1 MNRLFRVAAL
11 LAPVLLLAVPTL
23 ARAQSGDE
31 IVVATPPN
39 DSSGEVF
46 YAADLGFFAKAGLNV
61 KVQAMNNAGAI
72 APAVISGAIAIGNL
86 TVPSI
91 ALAREKG
98 IPLTMIAPGSVYS
111 SAAPTSGIIVLKSSP
126 LKKAADLNGKTIAT
140 RDLSNLSYYGANA
153 WIDKNGGD
161 SKSIHWLEISD
172 TADMAALAQGRVDA
186 ASVSEPALDDA
197 VHGDGR
203 MLGAV
208 YDAIGDKFLISAY
221 FTTEAYASAHP
232 DVMRKFASAI
242 IAAGKWA
249 NKNQAQSAKILE
261 KYAGV
266 PIPPNNTRVVYAE
279 RLRTTDAQ
287 PVLDMLAGYGVLKPN
302 TRAADLF
309 SPTVT
314 GL

>member
-1 MNRLFRVAAL
+1 MKL
-11 LAPVLLLAVPTL
+11 LAAAAFAAAMLAGGLP
-23 ARAQSGDE
+23 ASAPAQTADP
-31 IVVATPPN
+31 IVVAAPPN

-46 YAADLGFFAKAGLNV
+46 YAAEMGLFTKAGLNV

-72 APAVISGAIAIGNL
+72 TPAVISGSIQIGSL

-98 IPLTMIAPGSVYS
+98 VPLTMIAPASVYS
-111 SAAPTSGIIVLKSSP
+111 VSAPTSGIIVLKNSP

-140 RDLSNLSYYGANA
+140 RDLTNLSYYGANA

-161 SKSIHWLEISD
+161 SKSVKWIEISD
-172 TADMAALAQGRVDA
+172 TADMAAMQQGRVDA

-197 VHGDGR
+197 IHGDGR

-208 YDAIGDKFLISAY
+208 YDAIGDKFLIAAY
-221 FTTEAYASAHP
+221 FTTDAYAKAHP
-232 DVMRKFASAI
+232 DVMKRFADAI
-242 IAAGKWA
+242 VAAGKWA
-249 NKNQAQSAKILE
+249 NAHHVESAKILE

-266 PIPPNNTRVVYAE
+266 PVPPNNTRVTYAE
-279 RLRTTDAQ
+279 RLRAADAQ
-287 PVLDMLAGYGVLKPN
+287 PVLDMLAGYGVLKAG

-309 SPTVT
+309 SATVYAP
-314 GL
+314 